1 MSFDFFSSYATD
13 ENLENNGTQF
23 PFNGGSLLI
32 ARAGNRAYSKALT
45 AAVEARRIELDADE
59 SGKVSD
65 EIMADV
71 MARTI
76 LLGWT
81 GPVVDGV
88 QTSFKFKGADITYSI
103 DNAKA
108 LLAMREFRKQVAALS
123 DQMDA
128 YKVKAE
134 VATGK
139 D

>member
-1 MSFDFFSSYATD
+1 MSFDFFSAYATD

-23 PFNGGSLLI
+23 PFNGGFLLI

-45 AAVEARRIELDADE
+45 AAVESRRVELDADD

-65 EIMADV
+65 EIMTDV

-88 QTSFKFKGADITYSI
+88 QTAFQFKGADLTYST
-103 DNAKA
+103 DSAKT
-108 LLAMREFRKQVAALS
+108 LLAMREFRKAVAALS

-134 VATGK
+134 VATGNG
-139 D
+139 